1 MASWVLKSRT
11 KKKYVFPSACLA
23 RPAVACSVT
32 GVVAHAFLSSAVHI
46 GADLEA
52 MADIGAEQLEALR
65 QRYKCVNFGALP
77 EGSPCIRST
86 PVHRMP
92 TALTA
97 SMCLCVHCD
106 LWIVRGA

>member
-1 MASWVLKSRT
+1 MKSWVPKSRT

-23 RPAVACSVT
+23 RPAVTCSVT
-32 GVVAHAFLSSAVHI
+32 GVVVHAFLSSVVHI

-77 EGSPCIRST
+77 EGSPCH

-97 SMCLCVHCD
+97 SMCLCVRCD